1 MAHFAIV
8 GSDNIVRHVYAV
20 VNDVI
25 TDSDGNEQEELG
37 IKFLEKQLMG
47 TGDPEFF
54 CGTDTIVQTS
64 YNHNFRKQYAGVGM
78 TYDKENDVF
87 VSPQPFPSWTLDSDH
102 DWQAPTPLPAD
113 SQTDIDK
120 PDPKRYEWNEESQV
134 WELQTIII

>member
-8 GSDNIVRHVYAV
+8 GSDNIVRHVYTV

-64 YNHNFRKQYAGVGM
+64 YNNNFRKQYAMLGG

-87 VSPQPFPSWTLDSDH
+87 VARPYFPSWTLDSNH
-102 DWQAPTPLPAD
+102 DWQPPTAM
-113 SQTDIDK
+113 
-120 PDPKRYEWNEESQV
+120 PDDGKKYEWNEDTTSWDEV
-134 WELQTIII
+134 PEE